1 MKMSLETIKLEDLTD
16 DGKMLY
22 YILLLLRDLE
32 VAKDRNTPEFTRKI
46 RNMKEILVAEL
57 FE

>member
-1 MKMSLETIKLEDLTD
+1 MDKIRLEDLTD

-22 YILLLLRDLE
+22 YIMLLLRDLE
-32 VAKDRNTPEFTRKI
+32 IAPDRNTPEFTKKI
-46 RNMKEILVAEL
+46 KAMKEILVAEL

>member
-1 MKMSLETIKLEDLTD
+1 MSLETIKLEDLTD

-46 RNMKEILVAEL
+46 RNMKELLVAEL